1 MKYQLVRTSPY
12 LSGQVRWDLIV
23 NPSREIG
30 DVYIRPISDNIVYNG
45 TGSALGS
52 RHVDNVK
59 QLYNTIEDVFFESVS
74 KFNSIGALYN
84 SGYELDPYDH
94 TYEMG
99 VRRIS
104 YSLYNKQFSFLCPIW
119 ISENIDY
126 SKLSFRLS
134 IQDANPSGR
143 RNNIIVSIR
152 LHDRVVKY
160 ISEYMSSGADD
171 TPLSDDL
178 IGFKFDP
185 IDAHITGLQV
195 DKGRLSTIDIHDVIS
210 NLISIERPMMEFD
223 DMIAKQFRYN
233 HIVAQQLLNLNLV
246 FDIQDLV
253 GDVADTLLGHD
264 LNITCRV
271 YYGDNVLELKD
282 LYTNYTFIPSYEME
296 TRSMTGPNVLEHLQ
310 DYKAKDLAHVNKVVQ
325 PIFHWALLENPDIIY
340 NMYDGFG
347 PCFTDIDGVH
357 RIQGTYYNQSNLAID
372 NYDVMENSLG
382 WCSHY
387 DLHSSNTFTEVVTKT
402 ELTHINLDKD
412 VIWVNYNK
420 FDLTTVEQPR
430 PYEMSIG
437 TIKYVNEN
445 QVPSGS
451 ISVGDN
457 LRIVIRE
464 INDEK
469 RVWIMSKDNDNL
481 TLRSIYNTLMNDTI
495 TTTIPGD
502 LVGDFTNLK
511 SIIKLLYEK
520 WIPPHKIEIYN
531 SIYPYCP
538 VNIDTDNTVNTYC
551 RDVVSY
557 KKYSNYVYIYRYSG
571 NIIPLFIST
580 DDRRYNEVYKYKQW
594 SKVEDIVPSEYS
606 KLLNMKYLPEYP
618 RFIEDPETNDNPR
631 GLHIDDNSFYSLT
644 SCRFNDKRDEW
655 YNTFKG
661 EYTWKNDSRIYILPE
676 EVSFSLTSSTDIEQ
690 RAKQKLYEYI
700 FNLMGISYDDWLANW
715 LSSIYKINI
724 DFDYVSDRSLDIIY
738 HIKYRLI

>member
-45 TGSALGS
+45 TGSARGS

-74 KFNSIGALYN
+74 KFSSIGALYN

-119 ISENIDY
+119 ISEYIDY

-143 RNNIIVSIR
+143 RNNIIVNIR
-152 LHDRVVKY
+152 LHDRVVEY

-223 DMIAKQFRYN
+223 DMIVKQFRYN

-271 YYGDNVLELKD
+271 YYGDKSLELKD

-296 TRSMTGPNVLEHLQ
+296 TRDMTGPNVLEHLQ

-420 FDLTTVEQPR
+420 FDLTTEQSR
-430 PYEMSIG
+430 PSEMSIG

-445 QVPSGS
+445 QAPSD
-451 ISVGDN
+451 IRVGDS
-457 LRIVIRE
+457 LKIVIRE
-464 INDEK
+464 INNEK

-481 TLRSIYNTLMNDTI
+481 TLRSIYNTLMNDT
-495 TTTIPGD
+495 TISPD
-502 LVGDFTNLK
+502 DSDFTNLK

-557 KKYSNYVYIYRYSG
+557 KKYSKYLYIYRYSG

-618 RFIEDPETNDNPR
+618 RFIEDNETNDSPR

-690 RAKQKLYEYI
+690 RAKQKLCEYI
-700 FNLMGISYDDWLANW
+700 FNLMSISYDDWLANW

-738 HIKYRLI
+738 HIKYRLV

>member
-1 MKYQLVRTSPY
+1 
-12 LSGQVRWDLIV
+12 
-23 NPSREIG
+23 
-30 DVYIRPISDNIVYNG
+30 
-45 TGSALGS
+45 
-52 RHVDNVK
+52 
-59 QLYNTIEDVFFESVS
+59 
-74 KFNSIGALYN
+74 
-84 SGYELDPYDH
+84 
-94 TYEMG
+94 
-99 VRRIS
+99 
-104 YSLYNKQFSFLCPIW
+104 
-119 ISENIDY
+119 
-126 SKLSFRLS
+126 
-134 IQDANPSGR
+134 
-143 RNNIIVSIR
+143 
-152 LHDRVVKY
+152 
-160 ISEYMSSGADD
+160 MSSGADD

-210 NLISIERPMMEFD
+210 NLISIERPMMELD

-246 FDIQDLV
+246 FDIHDLV

-271 YYGDNVLELKD
+271 YYGDSVLELKD

-296 TRSMTGPNVLEHLQ
+296 TRGMTGPNVLEHLQ

-387 DLHSSNTFTEVVTKT
+387 DLHSSNTFTEVVTRT
-402 ELTHINLDKD
+402 ELTRINLDKD

-420 FDLTTVEQPR
+420 FDLTTVEQSR
-430 PYEMSIG
+430 PSEMSIG
-437 TIKYVNEN
+437 TIKYVSEN
-445 QVPSGS
+445 QAPLDS
-451 ISVGDN
+451 IQVGDS
-457 LRIVIRE
+457 LKVVIRE

-481 TLRSIYNTLMNDTI
+481 TLRSIYNTLMNDT
-495 TTTIPGD
+495 TTSPD
-502 LVGDFTNLK
+502 NSDFTNLK

-618 RFIEDPETNDNPR
+618 RFVEDPETNDSPR

-700 FNLMGISYDDWLANW
+700 FNLMGRSYDDWLANW

-738 HIKYRLI
+738 HIKYRLV

>member
-45 TGSALGS
+45 TESALGS

-104 YSLYNKQFSFLCPIW
+104 YSLYSKQFSFLCPIW
-119 ISENIDY
+119 ISEDIDY

-152 LHDRVVKY
+152 LHDRVVEY
-160 ISEYMSSGADD
+160 ISEYMSSGADG

-246 FDIQDLV
+246 FDLQDLV

-296 TRSMTGPNVLEHLQ
+296 TRGMTGPNVLEHLQ

-387 DLHSSNTFTEVVTKT
+387 DLHSSNTFTEVVTRT
-402 ELTHINLDKD
+402 ELTRINLDKD

-420 FDLTTVEQPR
+420 FDLTTEQSR

-437 TIKYVNEN
+437 TIKYVSEN
-445 QVPSGS
+445 QVPTGS
-451 ISVGDN
+451 ISIGDN
-457 LRIVIRE
+457 LRVVIRE
-464 INDEK
+464 INNEK

-495 TTTIPGD
+495 TVTIPND

-538 VNIDTDNTVNTYC
+538 VNIDTDNTINTYC

-618 RFIEDPETNDNPR
+618 RFVEDPETNDSLR

-700 FNLMGISYDDWLANW
+700 FSLMDRSYDDWLANW

>member
-45 TGSALGS
+45 TESALGS

-143 RNNIIVSIR
+143 RNNIIVSIG
-152 LHDRVVKY
+152 LSDNVVEY

-233 HIVAQQLLNLNLV
+233 RIVAQQLLNLNLV

-271 YYGDNVLELKD
+271 YYGGNVLELKD

-296 TRSMTGPNVLEHLQ
+296 TRGMTGPNVLEHLQ

-387 DLHSSNTFTEVVTKT
+387 DLHSSNTFTEVVTRT
-402 ELTHINLDKD
+402 ELTRINLDKD

-420 FDLTTVEQPR
+420 FDLTTEQSR
-430 PYEMSIG
+430 PSEMSIG

-451 ISVGDN
+451 ISVGN
-457 LRIVIRE
+457 SLKIVIRE
-464 INDEK
+464 INNEK

-594 SKVEDIVPSEYS
+594 SKVEDIIPSEYS

-618 RFIEDPETNDNPR
+618 RFIEDPETNDSPR

-700 FNLMGISYDDWLANW
+700 FNLMGRSYDDWLANW

-738 HIKYRLI
+738 HIKYRLV

>member
-1 MKYQLVRTSPY
+1 
-12 LSGQVRWDLIV
+12 
-23 NPSREIG
+23 
-30 DVYIRPISDNIVYNG
+30 
-45 TGSALGS
+45 
-52 RHVDNVK
+52 
-59 QLYNTIEDVFFESVS
+59 
-74 KFNSIGALYN
+74 
-84 SGYELDPYDH
+84 
-94 TYEMG
+94 
-99 VRRIS
+99 
-104 YSLYNKQFSFLCPIW
+104 
-119 ISENIDY
+119 
-126 SKLSFRLS
+126 
-134 IQDANPSGR
+134 
-143 RNNIIVSIR
+143 
-152 LHDRVVKY
+152 
-160 ISEYMSSGADD
+160 
-171 TPLSDDL
+171 
-178 IGFKFDP
+178 
-185 IDAHITGLQV
+185 
-195 DKGRLSTIDIHDVIS
+195 
-210 NLISIERPMMEFD
+210 
-223 DMIAKQFRYN
+223 
-233 HIVAQQLLNLNLV
+233 
-246 FDIQDLV
+246 
-253 GDVADTLLGHD
+253 
-264 LNITCRV
+264 
-271 YYGDNVLELKD
+271 
-282 LYTNYTFIPSYEME
+282 ME
-296 TRSMTGPNVLEHLQ
+296 TRGMTGPNVLEHLQ

-402 ELTHINLDKD
+402 ELTRISLDKD

-420 FDLTTVEQPR
+420 FDITTVEQPR

-445 QVPSGS
+445 QASSGS
-451 ISVGDN
+451 ISIGDS
-457 LRIVIRE
+457 LRVVIRE

-495 TTTIPGD
+495 TTTIPDD
-502 LVGDFTNLK
+502 LARDFTNLK

-594 SKVEDIVPSEYS
+594 SRVEDIVPSEYS

-618 RFIEDPETNDNPR
+618 RFIEDPETNDSPR

-738 HIKYRLI
+738 HIKYRLV

>member
-1 MKYQLVRTSPY
+1 
-12 LSGQVRWDLIV
+12 
-23 NPSREIG
+23 
-30 DVYIRPISDNIVYNG
+30 
-45 TGSALGS
+45 
-52 RHVDNVK
+52 
-59 QLYNTIEDVFFESVS
+59 
-74 KFNSIGALYN
+74 
-84 SGYELDPYDH
+84 
-94 TYEMG
+94 
-99 VRRIS
+99 
-104 YSLYNKQFSFLCPIW
+104 
-119 ISENIDY
+119 
-126 SKLSFRLS
+126 
-134 IQDANPSGR
+134 
-143 RNNIIVSIR
+143 
-152 LHDRVVKY
+152 
-160 ISEYMSSGADD
+160 
-171 TPLSDDL
+171 
-178 IGFKFDP
+178 
-185 IDAHITGLQV
+185 
-195 DKGRLSTIDIHDVIS
+195 
-210 NLISIERPMMEFD
+210 MMEFD

-296 TRSMTGPNVLEHLQ
+296 TRDMTGPNVLEHLQ

-420 FDLTTVEQPR
+420 FDLTTEQSR
-430 PYEMSIG
+430 PSEMSIG
-437 TIKYVNEN
+437 TIKYVSEN
-445 QVPSGS
+445 QAPTDDS
-451 ISVGDN
+451 IQVGDS
-457 LRIVIRE
+457 LKIVIRE
-464 INDEK
+464 INNEK

-481 TLRSIYNTLMNDTI
+481 TLRSIYDTLMNDT
-495 TTTIPGD
+495 TTSPGD
-502 LVGDFTNLK
+502 SDFSNLK

-618 RFIEDPETNDNPR
+618 RFIEDPETNDSPR

-700 FNLMGISYDDWLANW
+700 FNLMGRSYDDWLANW

-738 HIKYRLI
+738 HIKYRLV

>member
-30 DVYIRPISDNIVYNG
+30 DVYIRPISDNIGYNG

-104 YSLYNKQFSFLCPIW
+104 YSLYSKQFSFLCPIW
-119 ISENIDY
+119 ISEDIDY

-152 LHDRVVKY
+152 LSDNVVEY

-296 TRSMTGPNVLEHLQ
+296 TRDMTGPNVLEHLQ

-420 FDLTTVEQPR
+420 FDLTTEQSR
-430 PYEMSIG
+430 PSEMSIG
-437 TIKYVNEN
+437 TIKYVSEN
-445 QVPSGS
+445 QAPSDTVR
-451 ISVGDN
+451 VGN
-457 LRIVIRE
+457 SLKIVIRE
-464 INDEK
+464 INNEK

-481 TLRSIYNTLMNDTI
+481 TLRSIYDTLMNDT
-495 TTTIPGD
+495 TTSPGD
-502 LVGDFTNLK
+502 SDFSNLK

-618 RFIEDPETNDNPR
+618 RFIEDPETNDSPR

-700 FNLMGISYDDWLANW
+700 FNLMGRSYDDWLANW

-738 HIKYRLI
+738 HIKYRLV

>member
-30 DVYIRPISDNIVYNG
+30 DVYIRPISDNIVYNR

-59 QLYNTIEDVFFESVS
+59 QLYNTIEDVFFESIS

-119 ISENIDY
+119 ISEDIDY

-152 LHDRVVKY
+152 LHDRVVEY
-160 ISEYMSSGADD
+160 ISEYMSSGADG
-171 TPLSDDL
+171 TSLSDDL

-246 FDIQDLV
+246 FDLQDLV

-296 TRSMTGPNVLEHLQ
+296 TRGMTGPNVLEHLQ

-387 DLHSSNTFTEVVTKT
+387 DLHSSNTFTEVVTRT
-402 ELTHINLDKD
+402 ELTRINLDKD

-420 FDLTTVEQPR
+420 FDLTTEQSR
-430 PYEMSIG
+430 PSKMSIG
-437 TIKYVNEN
+437 TIKYVSEN
-445 QVPSGS
+445 QVPTDDS
-451 ISVGDN
+451 IHVGDS
-457 LRIVIRE
+457 LKVVIRK

-481 TLRSIYNTLMNDTI
+481 TLRSIYNTLMNDIATS
-495 TTTIPGD
+495 PD
-502 LVGDFTNLK
+502 NSDFINLK

-557 KKYSNYVYIYRYSG
+557 KKYNNYVYIYRYSG

-618 RFIEDPETNDNPR
+618 KFVEDPETNDSPR

-700 FNLMGISYDDWLANW
+700 FNLMGRSYDDWLANW

>member
-45 TGSALGS
+45 TESALGS

-152 LHDRVVKY
+152 LSDNVVEY
-160 ISEYMSSGADD
+160 IREYMSSGADD

-233 HIVAQQLLNLNLV
+233 RIVAQQLLNLNLV

-271 YYGDNVLELKD
+271 YYGGNVLELKD

-296 TRSMTGPNVLEHLQ
+296 TRGMTGPNVLEHLQ

-387 DLHSSNTFTEVVTKT
+387 DLHSSNTFTEVVTRT
-402 ELTHINLDKD
+402 ELTRINLDKD

-420 FDLTTVEQPR
+420 FDLTTEQSR
-430 PYEMSIG
+430 PSEISIG

-451 ISVGDN
+451 ISVGN
-457 LRIVIRE
+457 SLKIVIRE
-464 INDEK
+464 INNEK

-481 TLRSIYNTLMNDTI
+481 TLRSIYNTLMNDT
-495 TTTIPGD
+495 TTSPD
-502 LVGDFTNLK
+502 NSDFTNLK

-618 RFIEDPETNDNPR
+618 RFIEDAETGDSPR

-690 RAKQKLYEYI
+690 RAKQRLCEYI
-700 FNLMGISYDDWLANW
+700 FNLMGRSYDDWLANW

-738 HIKYRLI
+738 HIKYRLV

>member
-1 MKYQLVRTSPY
+1 
-12 LSGQVRWDLIV
+12 
-23 NPSREIG
+23 
-30 DVYIRPISDNIVYNG
+30 
-45 TGSALGS
+45 
-52 RHVDNVK
+52 
-59 QLYNTIEDVFFESVS
+59 
-74 KFNSIGALYN
+74 
-84 SGYELDPYDH
+84 
-94 TYEMG
+94 
-99 VRRIS
+99 
-104 YSLYNKQFSFLCPIW
+104 
-119 ISENIDY
+119 
-126 SKLSFRLS
+126 
-134 IQDANPSGR
+134 
-143 RNNIIVSIR
+143 
-152 LHDRVVKY
+152 
-160 ISEYMSSGADD
+160 
-171 TPLSDDL
+171 
-178 IGFKFDP
+178 
-185 IDAHITGLQV
+185 
-195 DKGRLSTIDIHDVIS
+195 
-210 NLISIERPMMEFD
+210 
-223 DMIAKQFRYN
+223 
-233 HIVAQQLLNLNLV
+233 
-246 FDIQDLV
+246 
-253 GDVADTLLGHD
+253 
-264 LNITCRV
+264 
-271 YYGDNVLELKD
+271 
-282 LYTNYTFIPSYEME
+282 ME
-296 TRSMTGPNVLEHLQ
+296 TRGMTGPNVLEHLQ

-347 PCFTDIDGVH
+347 PCFTDIDGAH

-382 WCSHY
+382 WCNHY
-387 DLHSSNTFTEVVTKT
+387 DLHSSNTFTEVVTRT
-402 ELTHINLDKD
+402 ELTRINLDKD

-420 FDLTTVEQPR
+420 FDLTTVEQSR
-430 PYEMSIG
+430 PSEMSIG

-445 QVPSGS
+445 QVPSNSIHVGGS
-451 ISVGDN
+451 LKV
-457 LRIVIRE
+457 VIRE

-495 TTTIPGD
+495 TTTISDD

-557 KKYSNYVYIYRYSG
+557 KKYNNYVYIYRYSG
-571 NIIPLFIST
+571 NIIPLFIPT

-618 RFIEDPETNDNPR
+618 RFIEDPETNDSPR

-661 EYTWKNDSRIYILPE
+661 EYTWKNDSKIYILPE

-700 FNLMGISYDDWLANW
+700 FNLMDRSYDDWLANW
-715 LSSIYKINI
+715 LGSIYKINI

-738 HIKYRLI
+738 HIKYRLV

>member
-45 TGSALGS
+45 VGGALGS

-59 QLYNTIEDVFFESVS
+59 RLYNTIEDVFFESVS

-152 LHDRVVKY
+152 LSDKVVEY

-195 DKGRLSTIDIHDVIS
+195 DRGRLSTIDIHDVIS

-223 DMIAKQFRYN
+223 DMIVKQFRYN

-282 LYTNYTFIPSYEME
+282 LYTNYTFIPSYEIE
-296 TRSMTGPNVLEHLQ
+296 TRGMTGPNVLEHLQ

-387 DLHSSNTFTEVVTKT
+387 DLHSSNTFTEIVTRT

-420 FDLTTVEQPR
+420 FDLTTEQSR
-430 PYEMSIG
+430 PSEMSIG

-445 QVPSGS
+445 QVPTDDS
-451 ISVGDN
+451 IQVGDS
-457 LRIVIRE
+457 LKVVIRE
-464 INDEK
+464 INNEK

-481 TLRSIYNTLMNDTI
+481 TLRSIYNTLMNDT
-495 TTTIPGD
+495 TTSSD
-502 LVGDFTNLK
+502 NRDFTNLK

-618 RFIEDPETNDNPR
+618 RFIEDPETNDSPR

-700 FNLMGISYDDWLANW
+700 FNLMGRSYDDWLANW

-738 HIKYRLI
+738 HIKYRLV

>member
-45 TGSALGS
+45 TESALGS

-152 LHDRVVKY
+152 LSDNVVEY
-160 ISEYMSSGADD
+160 IREYMSSGADD

-233 HIVAQQLLNLNLV
+233 RIVAQQLLNLNLV

-271 YYGDNVLELKD
+271 YYGGNVLELKD

-296 TRSMTGPNVLEHLQ
+296 TRGMTGPNVLEHLQ

-387 DLHSSNTFTEVVTKT
+387 DLHSSNTFTEVVTRT
-402 ELTHINLDKD
+402 ELTRINLDKD

-420 FDLTTVEQPR
+420 FDLTTEQSR
-430 PYEMSIG
+430 PSEMSIG

-451 ISVGDN
+451 ISVGN
-457 LRIVIRE
+457 SLKIVIRE
-464 INDEK
+464 INNEK

-594 SKVEDIVPSEYS
+594 SKVEDIIPSEYS

-618 RFIEDPETNDNPR
+618 RFIEDPETNDSPR

-700 FNLMGISYDDWLANW
+700 FNLMGRSYDDWLANW

-738 HIKYRLI
+738 HIKYRLV